1 MPKIASTAGMFVL
14 HSTEPSDIVASGNK
28 RRGCGHKVS
37 GLEVPRHMAMK
48 KKRTGVGP

>member
-37 GLEVPRHMAMK
+37 GLEIPCHMAMK
-48 KKRTGVGP
+48 KKGLG